1 MLKCSKRAN
10 IYKNE
15 IDTEKLLSYLKI
27 YDLVE
32 QTNLLTL
39 FYKVYVD
46 KEEYTFYQ
54 LSILMNYS
62 ESALR
67 SHLKKVNKYIEMFAN
82 VMID

>member
-10 IYKNE
+10 IYKSE
-15 IDTEKLLSYLKI
+15 IDTEKLINYFKI

-32 QTNLLTL
+32 QTNLLIL

-46 KEEYTFYQ
+46 KQEYTFYQ

-67 SHLKKVNKYIEMFAN
+67 NHLKKVNKYIEMFAN